1 MNTVRLGTLLVVLF
15 GILPGVAAAEDSEQA
30 PWRSLP
36 LIEEGKVAPS
46 WTHIGWGT
54 FAVDDGS
61 LRTDCDERGMGL
73 LVYSKE
79 RLGNCQI
86 RVLFRAKDEK
96 SNSGVFIRI
105 DDGILDWAKKESV
118 AVKREANGKLSPEML
133 KKLMD
138 ASEREEGVWYAVH
151 HGYEVQIMEE
161 ADAAHRTGA
170 LYSLTRAASTKPP
183 ANPWRT
189 MIITLQGDGVHVD
202 VDGQQVSDFDP
213 AGKGVPPRTNWTE
226 PKREHKRPQVGYI
239 GLQNHDPG
247 DVVYFKEVS
256 VRPLPPT
263 P

>member
-1 MNTVRLGTLLVVLF
+1 MNCDKPIAVVAL
-15 GILPGVAAAEDSEQA
+15 ILATCQSLAIAADQAER

-36 LIEEGKVAPS
+36 LIQNGKVAAE
-46 WTHIGWGT
+46 WTHIGWGS
-54 FAVDDGS
+54 FGVDDGS

-86 RVLFRAKDEK
+86 RVVFRCKEGK
-96 SNSGVFIRI
+96 SNSGVYVRM

-118 AVKREANGKLSPEML
+118 AVKREASGKLSAEML

-138 ASEREEGVWYAVH
+138 ASEAEEGVWYAVH
-151 HGYEVQIMEE
+151 HGYEVQIMDD

-170 LYSLTRAASTKPP
+170 IYSLTQAPKPAP
-183 ANPWRT
+183 PSGQWRT
-189 MIITLQGDGVHVD
+189 MVITLQGNLVLVD
-202 VDGQQVSDFDP
+202 VDGQRVSTFDP
-213 AGKGVPPRTNWTE
+213 AGKDVPPRKNWTE
-226 PKREHKRPQVGYI
+226 PKRDAQRPEVGYI

-256 VRPLPPT
+256 VRPLANKP
-263 P
+263 